1 MQHER
6 PKKAHE
12 ACLASRFPIR
22 ELISIKTS
30 FSLSLSRQIAIFK
43 YFVFYLLLAFSL
55 LEKYFAIDFNIKK
68 LLILFKPSGNASY
81 IICLLFCW
89 CTNARRPILICS
101 SAVLSICKLLMHA
114 SDSFKDRHGK
124 KTKANVDYNESSSWA
139 CAMEKSEKSLRS

>member
-1 MQHER
+1 MPGFSLSYPGADFNQNE
-6 PKKAHE
+6 
-12 ACLASRFPIR
+12 F
-22 ELISIKTS
+22 